1 MMMGRRFERLK
12 DGWVDV
18 GLKVALLTV
27 VVLSEDCLYLN
38 VVRPSGYENQALPVA
53 VWIHGMMPLSSFSLL

>member
-1 MMMGRRFERLK
+1 M
-12 DGWVDV
+12 DV